1 MIDISN
7 VFRPQTTHTISAS
20 TSSAASSAFNAQTQV
35 VMVTT
40 TGACFVEFSAA
51 PTATSASTYI
61 VADTPYFFSALG
73 SGKVAAIMASGTA
86 TVYVTELSR

>member
-7 VFRPQTTHTISAS
+7 AFRPQTTHTISAS
-20 TSSAASSAFNAQTQV
+20 TSSAASSAFNAQTTT

-61 VADTPYFFSALG
+61 VADTPYIFTALG
-73 SGKVAAIMASGTA
+73 GGKAAAIMASGTA